1 MEINI
6 RTFKLSRDCRMG
18 HMEGVLKAVGE
29 RTLVTVM
36 TEPFDGL
43 VSGDHFYFSDKNN
56 HDFSDESIAS
66 RAEWNLYV
74 LFENATGILD
84 NIQEYK
90 EILESYDKYK
100 AENDKKLSEAKENLT
115 ASTDRYDKK
124 ALEFYIE
131 ALDADTKHFYEGLFE
146 QKKLH
151 KVTIDTLRQVL
162 DYFSKTRK

>member
-1 MEINI
+1 MNI

-18 HMEGVLKAVGE
+18 HLEGVLKAVGE
-29 RTLVTVM
+29 RTFVTVM
-36 TEPFDGL
+36 TVPFDGL

-56 HDFSDESIAS
+56 YDFSDESIVS

-74 LFENATGILD
+74 LFEDATDILD

-100 AENDKKLSEAKENLT
+100 AENDKKLSEAKEALKI
-115 ASTDRYDKK
+115 STDQYDKK
-124 ALEFYIE
+124 ALEFYVE
-131 ALDADTKHFYEGLFE
+131 ALSADTKHFYEGLYE

-151 KVTIDTLRQVL
+151 KVTIETLRQVI